1 MNYISEIFER
11 ADIQKIRGFLL
22 HGAEETTDPR
32 PYKERIERANR
43 AFIDRL
49 RKDYPNERDLE
60 EIAGFVYNYVS
71 VTEDVYMEIGLQ
83 VGAILAV
90 QSLKAAFKRV

>member
-1 MNYISEIFER
+1 MSYISDIFSR

-22 HGAEETTDPR
+22 HGAEETIDPR
-32 PYKERIERANR
+32 PYKERIERANK

-49 RKDYPNERDLE
+49 RRDYPNERDLE

-83 VGAILAV
+83 IGASLAV
-90 QSLKAAFKRV
+90 QSLNPSFERE